1 MRDAVVSIGSGLR
14 AASSSSS
21 GSLGSTVPIYV
32 VKFQRNDSHDSAVP
46 SNCLGD
52 FPKFVRSTLAVSV
65 SPEDDAAPVCGNAAG
80 DG

>member
-1 MRDAVVSIGSGLR
+1 MSDADISIGSDLR

-21 GSLGSTVPIYV
+21 GSLGSTVPMYV
-32 VKFQRNDSHDSAVP
+32 VKLKRNDSHDSAVP

-52 FPKFVRSTLAVSV
+52 FPNFVRSTLVVSV

-80 DG
+80 GG